1 MYYHIAQIISG
12 TERVRGRERH
22 RQKHTEIEKGRDT
35 ESDKDRGRE
44 RQRQNE
50 DFYGREWRIEN
61 RKKFWKLSSEAQKS
75 SFWNIFYILSKLAA
89 ENQGNCLQS

>member
-44 RQRQNE
+44 RQRQSE
-50 DFYGREWRIEN
+50 DFYGREWRIEI
-61 RKKFWKLSSEAQKS
+61 RKKFWKLPSEYKS
-75 SFWNIFYILSKLAA
+75 LHFGIFFLHLEQIGS
-89 ENQGNCLQS
+89 